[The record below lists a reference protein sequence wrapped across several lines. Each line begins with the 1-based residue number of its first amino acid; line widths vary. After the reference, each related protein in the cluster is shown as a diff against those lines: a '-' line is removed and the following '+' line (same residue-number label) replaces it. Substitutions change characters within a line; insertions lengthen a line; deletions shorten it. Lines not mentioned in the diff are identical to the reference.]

1 MEKTKIN
8 SDKSYFNLESTCS
21 NLNCRDTSFL
31 NASKKELDRI
41 LEKGISKKDIVIAR
55 ESIRIAIIAVTEKG
69 KNTAKKIALELE
81 NVDVFFQKRG
91 IKELT
96 GELFNKYECII
107 FVSACGIAVRCIS
120 PFLKSKFEDPAVL
133 VVDDNGNNVISL
145 LSGHI
150 GGANEITLKIAD
162 ILNANPVITTS
173 TDTNKKGALDVI
185 VSKIGGYV
193 ENLRESAK
201 LVNSYLVDD
210 KRVGI
215 YFDSDYESEKD
226 SLNLS
231 GFELI
236 DEKTEI
242 DEIAKL
248 DALVSVTDKLR
259 CWVDEVID
267 KMYEYVDKIDEN
279 IDKLDKHNV
288 DNLDKYNKSDKHNLE
303 KANLSYIKLVPRR
316 IALGMGCRKNTETE
330 KMIEEFSTFSALNN
344 IHPAAI
350 VKTGSLIIKK
360 DEKCM
365 IDLSKVL
372 CAEFNLF
379 DIDEICTCD
388 YMFDKSEFV
397 KKNTGVYSVAQPSAY
412 LLSGNVISDKYKNNG
427 TTFAFGRMKG

>member
-1 MEKTKIN
+1 MEKNK
-8 SDKSYFNLESTCS
+8 FNL
-21 NLNCRDTSFL
+21 DTISIDKNIDL
-31 NASKKELDRI
+31 KNKVDRI
-41 LEKGISKKDIVIAR
+41 LENGISKKDIVIAKKN
-55 ESIRIAIIAVTEKG
+55 IRIAIIAVTEKG
-69 KNTAKKIALELE
+69 KNTAEKIASELE

-96 GELFNKYECII
+96 RELFNKYECII

-162 ILNANPVITTS
+162 VLEANPVITTS

-201 LVNSYLVDD
+201 LVNSYLVDN

-248 DALVSVTDKLR
+248 DALVSVSDKLR
-259 CWVDEVID
+259 CWVDEI
-267 KMYEYVDKIDEN
+267 VDKIYE
-279 IDKLDKHNV
+279 NV
-288 DNLDKYNKSDKHNLE
+288 DRLDKHNLE

-316 IALGMGCRKNTETE
+316 TALGMGCRKNTETE
-330 KMIEEFSTFSALNN
+330 KMIEEFSIFSALNN

-365 IDLSKVL
+365 IDLSKAL

-379 DIDEICTCD
+379 DVDEICTCD

>member
-1 MEKTKIN
+1 MEKTKF
-8 SDKSYFNLESTCS
+8 DL
-21 NLNCRDTSFL
+21 DTIFIERNIDL
-31 NASKKELDRI
+31 KNEVDRI
-41 LEKGISKKDIVIAR
+41 LENGISKKDIVIAKKN
-55 ESIRIAIIAVTEKG
+55 IRIAIIAVTEKG
-69 KNTAKKIALELE
+69 KNTAEKIASELE

-162 ILNANPVITTS
+162 VLNANPVITTS

-242 DEIAKL
+242 DAIAKL

-259 CWVDEVID
+259 CWVDEI
-267 KMYEYVDKIDEN
+267 VDKIDEN
-279 IDKLDKHNV
+279 V
-288 DNLDKYNKSDKHNLE
+288 DRLDKHNLE

-350 VKTGSLIIKK
+350 VKTGSFIIKK

-365 IDLSKVL
+365 IDLSKAL

-379 DIDEICTCD
+379 DVDEICTCD

>member
-1 MEKTKIN
+1 MEKTKFD
-8 SDKSYFNLESTCS
+8 SDAISIERNIDLKNEV
-21 NLNCRDTSFL
+21 
-31 NASKKELDRI
+31 DRI
-41 LEKGISKKDIVIAR
+41 LENGISKKDIVIAKKN
-55 ESIRIAIIAVTEKG
+55 IRIAIIAVTENG
-69 KNTAKKIALELE
+69 KNTAEKIASELE
-81 NVDVFFQKRG
+81 NVDVFFRKRG

-96 GELFNKYECII
+96 GELFDKYECII

-173 TDTNKKGALDVI
+173 TDANKKGALDVI

-242 DEIAKL
+242 DAIAKL
-248 DALVSVTDKLR
+248 DVLVSVTDKLR
-259 CWVDEVID
+259 CWVDEII
-267 KMYEYVDKIDEN
+267 YN
-279 IDKLDKHNV
+279 IKK
-288 DNLDKYNKSDKHNLE
+288 DNEE
-303 KANLSYIKLVPRR
+303 KEDLIYIKLVPRR

-365 IDLSKVL
+365 IDLSKAL

-379 DIDEICTCD
+379 DVDEICTCD

>member
-1 MEKTKIN
+1 MEKNK
-8 SDKSYFNLESTCS
+8 FNL
-21 NLNCRDTSFL
+21 DTISIDKNIDL
-31 NASKKELDRI
+31 KNKVDRI
-41 LEKGISKKDIVIAR
+41 LENGISKKDIVIAKKN
-55 ESIRIAIIAVTEKG
+55 IRIAIIAVTENG
-69 KNTAKKIALELE
+69 KNTAEKIALELE

-91 IKELT
+91 IKDLT

-120 PFLKSKFEDPAVL
+120 LFLKSKFEDPAVL

-162 ILNANPVITTS
+162 VLNANPVITTS

-193 ENLRESAK
+193 ENLRKSAK

-259 CWVDEVID
+259 CWIDEI
-267 KMYEYVDKIDEN
+267 VDKI
-279 IDKLDKHNV
+279 
-288 DNLDKYNKSDKHNLE
+288 DKHNLE

-330 KMIEEFSTFSALNN
+330 KMIEEFSMFSALNN

-365 IDLSKVL
+365 IDLSKAL

-379 DIDEICTCD
+379 DVDEICTCD

>member
-41 LEKGISKKDIVIAR
+41 LEKGIAKKDIVIAKKN
-55 ESIRIAIIAVTEKG
+55 IRIAIIAVTEKG
-69 KNTAKKIALELE
+69 KNTAEKIALELE

-259 CWVDEVID
+259 YWVDEII
-267 KMYEYVDKIDEN
+267 YN
-279 IDKLDKHNV
+279 IKK
-288 DNLDKYNKSDKHNLE
+288 DNEE
-303 KANLSYIKLVPRR
+303 KEDLIYIKLVPRR

-330 KMIEEFSTFSALNN
+330 KMIEEFSMFSALNN

-379 DIDEICTCD
+379 DVDEICTCD

>member
-1 MEKTKIN
+1 MEKNK
-8 SDKSYFNLESTCS
+8 FNL
-21 NLNCRDTSFL
+21 DTISIERNIDL
-31 NASKKELDRI
+31 KNEVDRI
-41 LEKGISKKDIVIAR
+41 LENGISKKDIVIAKKN
-55 ESIRIAIIAVTEKG
+55 IRIAIIAVTEKG
-69 KNTAKKIALELE
+69 KNTAEKIALELE

-162 ILNANPVITTS
+162 VLEANPVITTS

-242 DEIAKL
+242 DAIAKL

-259 CWVDEVID
+259 CWVDEII
-267 KMYEYVDKIDEN
+267 YN
-279 IDKLDKHNV
+279 IKK
-288 DNLDKYNKSDKHNLE
+288 DNEE
-303 KANLSYIKLVPRR
+303 KEDLIYIKLVPRR

-330 KMIEEFSTFSALNN
+330 KMIEEFSMFSALNN

-365 IDLSKVL
+365 IDLSKAL

-379 DIDEICTCD
+379 AVDEICTCD

>member
-1 MEKTKIN
+1 MEKNKFDLDTI
-8 SDKSYFNLESTCS
+8 SIDKNI
-21 NLNCRDTSFL
+21 D
-31 NASKKELDRI
+31 SKNEVDRI
-41 LEKGISKKDIVIAR
+41 LENGISKKDIVIAKKN
-55 ESIRIAIIAVTEKG
+55 IRIAIIAVTEKG
-69 KNTAKKIALELE
+69 KNTAEKIASELE

-162 ILNANPVITTS
+162 VLNANPVITTS

-193 ENLRESAK
+193 ENLGKSAK

-215 YFDSDYESEKD
+215 YFDSDYEIEKD

-242 DEIAKL
+242 DAIAKL

-259 CWVDEVID
+259 CWVDEI
-267 KMYEYVDKIDEN
+267 VDKIDEN
-279 IDKLDKHNV
+279 V
-288 DNLDKYNKSDKHNLE
+288 DRLDKHNLE

-350 VKTGSLIIKK
+350 VKTGSFIIKK

-365 IDLSKVL
+365 IDLSKAL

-379 DIDEICTCD
+379 DVDEICTCD

>member
-1 MEKTKIN
+1 M
-8 SDKSYFNLESTCS
+8 
-21 NLNCRDTSFL
+21 
-31 NASKKELDRI
+31 
-41 LEKGISKKDIVIAR
+41 
-55 ESIRIAIIAVTEKG
+55 
-69 KNTAKKIALELE
+69 
-81 NVDVFFQKRG
+81 
-91 IKELT
+91 
-96 GELFNKYECII
+96 
-107 FVSACGIAVRCIS
+107 
-120 PFLKSKFEDPAVL
+120 
-133 VVDDNGNNVISL
+133 
-145 LSGHI
+145 
-150 GGANEITLKIAD
+150 
-162 ILNANPVITTS
+162 
-173 TDTNKKGALDVI
+173 
-185 VSKIGGYV
+185 

-242 DEIAKL
+242 NKIAKL

-288 DNLDKYNKSDKHNLE
+288 DNLDKYNKSDKHNLEKANLSYIKLVPRRIALGMGCRKNTETEKMIEDDNLDKYNKSDKHNLE

-379 DIDEICTCD
+379 DVDEICTCDYMFDKSEFVKKNTGVYSVAQPSAYLLSGNVISEKYKNNGIDEICTCD

-412 LLSGNVISDKYKNNG
+412 LLSGNVISEKYKNNG

>member
-1 MEKTKIN
+1 MEKTKFD
-8 SDKSYFNLESTCS
+8 SDAISIERNIDLKNEV
-21 NLNCRDTSFL
+21 
-31 NASKKELDRI
+31 DRI
-41 LEKGISKKDIVIAR
+41 LENGISKKDIVIAKKN
-55 ESIRIAIIAVTEKG
+55 IRIAIIAVTENG
-69 KNTAKKIALELE
+69 KNTAEKIALELE

-91 IKELT
+91 IKDLT

-162 ILNANPVITTS
+162 VLNANPVITTS

-259 CWVDEVID
+259 CWVDEII
-267 KMYEYVDKIDEN
+267 YN
-279 IDKLDKHNV
+279 IKK
-288 DNLDKYNKSDKHNLE
+288 DNEE
-303 KANLSYIKLVPRR
+303 KEDLIYIKLVPRR

-330 KMIEEFSTFSALNN
+330 KMIEEFSMFYALNN

-365 IDLSKVL
+365 IDLSKAL

-379 DIDEICTCD
+379 DVDEICTCD

>member
-1 MEKTKIN
+1 MEKTKF
-8 SDKSYFNLESTCS
+8 DL
-21 NLNCRDTSFL
+21 DTIFIERNIDL
-31 NASKKELDRI
+31 KNEVDRI
-41 LEKGISKKDIVIAR
+41 LENGISKKDIVIAKKN
-55 ESIRIAIIAVTEKG
+55 IRIAIIAVTEKG
-69 KNTAKKIALELE
+69 KNTAEKIASELE

-91 IKELT
+91 IKELI

-242 DEIAKL
+242 DAIAKL
-248 DALVSVTDKLR
+248 DVLVSVTDKLR
-259 CWVDEVID
+259 CWVDEII
-267 KMYEYVDKIDEN
+267 YN
-279 IDKLDKHNV
+279 IKK
-288 DNLDKYNKSDKHNLE
+288 DNEE
-303 KANLSYIKLVPRR
+303 KEDLIYIKLVPRR

-330 KMIEEFSTFSALNN
+330 KMIEEFSIFSALNN

-365 IDLSKVL
+365 IDLSKAL
-372 CAEFNLF
+372 CAEFKLF
-379 DIDEICTCD
+379 DVDEICTCD

>member
-1 MEKTKIN
+1 MEKNK
-8 SDKSYFNLESTCS
+8 FNL
-21 NLNCRDTSFL
+21 DTISIDKNIDL
-31 NASKKELDRI
+31 KNKVDRI
-41 LEKGISKKDIVIAR
+41 LENGISKKDIVIAKKN
-55 ESIRIAIIAVTEKG
+55 IRIAIIAVTENG
-69 KNTAKKIALELE
+69 KNTAEKIALELE

-162 ILNANPVITTS
+162 VLEANPVITTS

-201 LVNSYLVDD
+201 LVNSYLVDN

-248 DALVSVTDKLR
+248 DALVSVSDKLR
-259 CWVDEVID
+259 CWVDEI
-267 KMYEYVDKIDEN
+267 VDKIYE
-279 IDKLDKHNV
+279 NV
-288 DNLDKYNKSDKHNLE
+288 DRLDKHNLE

-316 IALGMGCRKNTETE
+316 TALGMGCRKNTETE
-330 KMIEEFSTFSALNN
+330 KMIEEFSIFSALNN

-365 IDLSKVL
+365 IDLSKAL

-379 DIDEICTCD
+379 DVDEICTCD

>member
-41 LEKGISKKDIVIAR
+41 LEKGIAKKDIVIAKKN
-55 ESIRIAIIAVTEKG
+55 IRIAIISVTEKG
-69 KNTAKKIALELE
+69 KNTAEKIASELE

-96 GELFNKYECII
+96 GVLFNKYECII

-150 GGANEITLKIAD
+150 GGANEITLKISD
-162 ILNANPVITTS
+162 VINANPVITTS

-242 DEIAKL
+242 DAIAKL

-259 CWVDEVID
+259 YWVDEII
-267 KMYEYVDKIDEN
+267 YN
-279 IDKLDKHNV
+279 IKK
-288 DNLDKYNKSDKHNLE
+288 DNEE
-303 KANLSYIKLVPRR
+303 KEDLIYIKLVPRR

-330 KMIEEFSTFSALNN
+330 KMIEEFSMFSALNN

-365 IDLSKVL
+365 IDLSKAL

-379 DIDEICTCD
+379 DVDEICTCD

>member
-1 MEKTKIN
+1 MEKNKFDLDTI
-8 SDKSYFNLESTCS
+8 SIDKNIDLK
-21 NLNCRDTSFL
+21 N
-31 NASKKELDRI
+31 KVDRI
-41 LEKGISKKDIVIAR
+41 LENGISKKDIVIAKKN
-55 ESIRIAIIAVTEKG
+55 IRIAIIAVTEKG
-69 KNTAKKIALELE
+69 KNTAEKIALELE
-81 NVDVFFQKRG
+81 NVDVFFQNRG

-162 ILNANPVITTS
+162 VLEANPVITTS

-201 LVNSYLVDD
+201 LVNSYLVDN

-242 DEIAKL
+242 DAIVKL

-259 CWVDEVID
+259 CWVDEII
-267 KMYEYVDKIDEN
+267 YN
-279 IDKLDKHNV
+279 IKK
-288 DNLDKYNKSDKHNLE
+288 DNEE
-303 KANLSYIKLVPRR
+303 KEDLIYIKLVPRR

-330 KMIEEFSTFSALNN
+330 KMIKEFSIFSALNN

-365 IDLSKVL
+365 IDLSKAL

-379 DIDEICTCD
+379 DVDEICTCD

-412 LLSGNVISDKYKNNG
+412 LLSGNVISGKYKNNG

>member
-1 MEKTKIN
+1 MEKNKFDLDTI
-8 SDKSYFNLESTCS
+8 SIDKNIDLK
-21 NLNCRDTSFL
+21 N
-31 NASKKELDRI
+31 KVDRI
-41 LEKGISKKDIVIAR
+41 LENGISKKDIVIAKKN
-55 ESIRIAIIAVTEKG
+55 IRIAIIAVTENG
-69 KNTAKKIALELE
+69 KNTAEKIALELE

-162 ILNANPVITTS
+162 VLNANPVITTS

-201 LVNSYLVDD
+201 LVNSYLVDN

-242 DEIAKL
+242 DAIEKL

-259 CWVDEVID
+259 CWVDEIV
-267 KMYEYVDKIDEN
+267 YN
-279 IDKLDKHNV
+279 IKKN
-288 DNLDKYNKSDKHNLE
+288 NEE
-303 KANLSYIKLVPRR
+303 KEDLIYIKLVPRR

-330 KMIEEFSTFSALNN
+330 KMIEEFSMFSALNN

-365 IDLSKVL
+365 IDLSKAL

-379 DIDEICTCD
+379 DVDEICTCD